1 MERRISAKRLLR
13 GSAKLFVNCERCFQS
28 WAKTADTYEVYRKL
42 SRRRKKPDELHQ
54 NYIYQMLDTAKQA
67 DMETSAVIKY
77 IIDGIYDNAVNKM
90 ILYGTRSVRELKG
103 RFISY
108 EAMKKN
114 SRLRTTRPQ
123 EEMRRVIHKIGVFYA
138 ETGTT

>member
-1 MERRISAKRLLR
+1 
-13 GSAKLFVNCERCFQS
+13 
-28 WAKTADTYEVYRKL
+28 
-42 SRRRKKPDELHQ
+42 
-54 NYIYQMLDTAKQA
+54 MLDTAKQA

-77 IIDGIYDNAVNKM
+77 IIDGIHDNAVNKM

-123 EEMRRVIHKIGVFYA
+123 EEIRRVIHKIGVFYA
-138 ETGTT
+138 ETGAT